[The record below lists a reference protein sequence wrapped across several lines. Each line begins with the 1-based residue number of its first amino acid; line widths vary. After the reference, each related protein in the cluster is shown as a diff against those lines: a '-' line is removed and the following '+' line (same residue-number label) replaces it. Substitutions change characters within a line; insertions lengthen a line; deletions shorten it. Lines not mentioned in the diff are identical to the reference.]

1 MAPPSRRAFAAILR
15 SALPGKRRR
24 LSPKAAESAALGLDR
39 SCRDRT
45 AWLRRSDDIC
55 RHGRGI
61 IRFQRSAAATPAL
74 LPLAWR
80 GLPGL
85 PGRGSAAREDDV
97 APFGRDFGF
106 RNIETVFLR
115 LFLQLVRGSGGGGGG
130 GPRPRRL
137 VLKDRG
143 LSTSFRRSE
152 EC

>member
-80 GLPGL
+80 AVFPASPVAAALPERTTL
-85 PGRGSAAREDDV
+85 CPSDATS
-97 APFGRDFGF
+97 GF
-106 RNIETVFLR
+106 AISRPSFFASFFNW
-115 LFLQLVRGSGGGGGG
+115 SGGAVAVAAPDPDVWGS
-130 GPRPRRL
+130 RIA
-137 VLKDRG
+137 V
-143 LSTSFRRSE
+143 
-152 EC
+152 